1 MLYPITPVPKP
12 RMTGSDKWKKRP
24 NVMKYWAFKE
34 ECRLR
39 KVEIPEDGCH
49 IIFTISMPK
58 SWSKKKKLEMA
69 GKPHQQ
75 TPDLD
80 NICKAIFDAI
90 YDNDSHIWTYRAT
103 KIWGTE
109 GSIRII
115 PDDFTKRT
123 LASKMG

>member
-24 NVMKYWAFKE
+24 AVLRYWAFKDL
-34 ECRLR
+34 CRIH

-49 IIFTISMPK
+49 IIFTIEMPK
-58 SWSKKKKLEMA
+58 SWSKKKKLEMC

-75 TPDLD
+75 TGDLD
-80 NICKAIFDAI
+80 NYLKALCDAV
-90 YDNDSHIWTYRAT
+90 YTDDSHLWTYRAT

-115 PDDFTKRT
+115 PDDFTLRY